1 MIYDLYTLVQN
12 VLIRNKNKIVR
23 IGNSFSRIINSFPR
37 FTQLVL
43 LGCDSFPQFTNCNP
57 RENELC
63 KLRERINYPG
73 ERITKSG
80 NGLHNSLERC
90 TFTFLLLKIPMS
102 L

>member
-43 LGCDSFPQFTNCNP
+43 LGCDSIPQFTNCNP
-57 RENELC
+57 RE
-63 KLRERINYPG
+63 RV
-73 ERITKSG
+73 
-80 NGLHNSLERC
+80 
-90 TFTFLLLKIPMS
+90 M
-102 L
+102 